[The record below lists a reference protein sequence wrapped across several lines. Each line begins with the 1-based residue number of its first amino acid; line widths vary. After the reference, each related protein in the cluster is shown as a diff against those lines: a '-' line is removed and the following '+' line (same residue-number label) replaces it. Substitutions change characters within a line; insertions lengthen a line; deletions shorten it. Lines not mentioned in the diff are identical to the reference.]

1 MGVFARLFRRS
12 KATEETRTA
21 EVRAGEAAAGAGAES
36 AAGVAEPKGSAGA
49 PETTGPAEKEAG
61 EVTGTDTVEIPKQQ
75 SAEAAGSETGEG
87 ART

>member
-1 MGVFARLFRRS
+1 MGVFTRLFRRS

-21 EVRAGEAAAGAGAES
+21 EVRAGEAGAGTES
-36 AAGVAEPKGSAGA
+36 AAGAAEPKGSAET
-49 PETTGPAEKEAG
+49 PETTGPAEKEAD

-75 SAEAAGSETGEG
+75 SAEAADSETDEG